1 MILHKKYILFLLLF
15 SVTPKTKGQSSL
27 IKPNNLQLPSL
38 SSTQIKAIELPQKGM
53 MVFDTDVKTL
63 RYFDGNN
70 WVSNNAQSSNFD
82 GQNLTLFQGS
92 ATNHD
97 ILYDLK
103 SDNVGNI
110 YVLNAYKGTVTY
122 GAFSA
127 TNPDV
132 NYYHFCVVKF
142 NPDGQV
148 LWLKNLAGNAP
159 SFAVDGPGN
168 VYLNILNDLK
178 KYDTDGNLIFTVML
192 TTPIVQKITVAPN
205 GNIYAIIR
213 TDYPFIKDGVQI
225 GCENTIE
232 NFGSGRGI
240 LCFNSSGIVQWER
253 GICDSFQFLI
263 TDIFTDEQSDIY
275 LTGTHNNTAVDLS
288 EGTDPNAILPTSTY
302 QRSFIGKY
310 DKNGVFQWVKV
321 VANNNSSTNNT
332 IRQLIPT
339 KFSSNNLFLSV
350 GYSSNDL
357 YYDNALISGP
367 NTCFNATTENT
378 INSFNAAQFRINATN
393 GELLSSQQDFGG
405 EIAISSGNN
414 YYHINAYPCPL
425 SDAICSVKFP
435 NKVIAKR
442 TSMGEI
448 IWTTKTSA
456 DLKAIAKGANK
467 TVWIGG
473 TFSTNTISFGRAS
486 LTTNQPFSMF
496 LLRIKE

>member
-1 MILHKKYILFLLLF
+1 MRNYLCLFFLLMA
-15 SVTPKTKGQSSL
+15 TKLTAQSSL
-27 IKPNNLQLPSL
+27 IEPANLQLPSL
-38 SSTQIKAIELPQKGM
+38 SSTQIQAITSPQKGM

-63 RYFDGNN
+63 RYFDGNA

-103 SDNVGNI
+103 SDSVGNI
-110 YVLNAYKGTVTY
+110 YVLNGYKGTVTY
-122 GAFSA
+122 GAFST

-142 NPDGQV
+142 NPDGQA
-148 LWLKNLAGNAP
+148 LWLKNLAGNVP
-159 SFAVDGPGN
+159 SFAVDGSGN
-168 VYLNILNDLK
+168 VYLNITNDLK
-178 KYDTDGNLIFTVML
+178 KYDTDGNLLFTVML
-192 TTPIVQKITVAPN
+192 STPIIYKIAVAAN
-205 GNIYAIIR
+205 GTIYAVIR

-225 GCENTIE
+225 GCENLTE
-232 NFGSGRGI
+232 LSGSARGI
-240 LCFNSSGIVQWER
+240 LCFNPAGVVQWER
-253 GICDSFQFLI
+253 GICNSHNFDLI
-263 TDIFTDEQSDIY
+263 DILIDEQNAVY
-275 LTGTHNNTAVDLS
+275 FTGAYNYDSVDLS
-288 EGTDPNAILPTSTY
+288 DGTDPNGILPAITSGRY
-302 QRSFIGKY
+302 FLGKY
-310 DKNGVFQWVKV
+310 NHEGVFQWVKV
-321 VANNNSSTNNT
+321 GSNTNSFMNST
-332 IRQLIPT
+332 IHQLIPT
-339 KFSSNNLFLSV
+339 HIVGNNLFLSV

-357 YYDNALISGP
+357 YYDNTLISSINP
-367 NTCFNATTENT
+367 CLNVTTENT
-378 INSFNAAQFRINATN
+378 INSFNAAQFRINAIT

-405 EIAISSGNN
+405 EIAVSSGNN

-425 SDAICSVKFP
+425 SDAICSVKNP

-448 IWTTKTSA
+448 IWATKTNA

-473 TFSTNTISFGRAS
+473 TFSTNTITFGRTS
-486 LTTNQPFSMF
+486 LSTNQPFSMF

>member
-1 MILHKKYILFLLLF
+1 MFLHKKYILFLLLF
-15 SVTPKTKGQSSL
+15 SVILKTKAQSS
-27 IKPNNLQLPSL
+27 IIEPSNLQLPNL
-38 SSTQIKAIELPQKGM
+38 SSTQIQAIELPQKGM
-53 MVFDTDVKTL
+53 MVFDKDVKTL
-63 RYFDGNN
+63 RYFDGNA
-70 WVSNNAQSSNFD
+70 WVSNNTQNTNFD

-103 SDNVGNI
+103 SDSVGNV

-122 GAFSA
+122 GAFST
-127 TNPDV
+127 TNPEV

-142 NPDGQV
+142 NPDGQA
-148 LWLKNLAGNAP
+148 LWLKNLAGDVP
-159 SFAVDGPGN
+159 SFAVDASGN
-168 VYLNILNDLK
+168 VYLNISNDLK
-178 KYDTDGNLIFTVML
+178 KYDTDGNLLFTVML
-192 TTPIVQKITVAPN
+192 PTPIVQKITVAPN

-232 NFGSGRGI
+232 NFGGGRGI
-240 LCFNSSGIVQWER
+240 LCFNSTGVVQWER

-263 TDIFTDEQSDIY
+263 TTIFTDEQSDIY
-275 LTGTHNNTAVDLS
+275 LSGTHNFTSVDLS
-288 EGTDPNAILPTSTY
+288 EGTNLNGILPNSTY
-302 QRSFIGKY
+302 QRSFMGKY

-321 VANNNSSTNNT
+321 VANNNSSTANT

-357 YYDNALISGP
+357 YYDNALINSTNP
-367 NTCFNATTENT
+367 CLNATTENT
-378 INSFNAAQFRINATN
+378 INSSNAAEFRINATT

-405 EIAISSGNN
+405 EIAVSSSNN

-442 TSMGEI
+442 TSLGEI
-448 IWTTKTSA
+448 SWATKTNA

-473 TFSTNTISFGRAS
+473 TFSTNTLSFGRTS